1 MTDASQTVAPL
12 RKITKLM
19 VANRSEIA
27 IRVFRAAAELGV
39 RTVAIYAEED
49 KLSLHRFKADEA
61 YQVGRGMGPLEAY
74 LSILEVIRVARDAG
88 VDAIH
93 PGYGFLSESPEFA
106 DACAEA
112 GIMFV
117 GPSPETMRSLGN
129 KVAARNLAISVGV
142 PVMPATEP
150 LPDDPDAVTRMAEEI
165 GLPVMLKASWGG
177 GGRGMRV
184 IRDMAKLP
192 QEVKNAKREA
202 KSAFGKDDVYLE
214 KLVEK
219 ARHVEV
225 QILGDRH
232 GNTVHLFERDCSVQ
246 RRHQKVVER
255 APAPY
260 LDEDRRRELC
270 ESALRIAKATDYL
283 GAGTV
288 EYLMDADTGEFF
300 FIEVNPRIQVEH
312 TVTEV
317 VTGVDIVKAQ
327 IAVIEGARIGS
338 PESGV
343 PAQADMRLNG
353 HALQCRITTENPE
366 DNFIP
371 DYGRISAYRGAMGF
385 GIRVDG
391 GTAYSGAVITRFYDP
406 LLEKVTAWAPT
417 PEEASKRMS
426 RALREYRIRG
436 VATNLAFLENVV
448 EHPVFLAGETTTR
461 FIDDT
466 PALFAFEKRQDRATR
481 LLTYV
486 ADVTVNGHP
495 ETKDRARPKAGAPA
509 PVAPVFAEARGE
521 PRPPAAN
528 AEDGPPSG
536 GSEQPP
542 QVGRGKG
549 DVPPGSRQLLERL
562 GPKAFGE
569 WMRAE
574 TRVLVTDT
582 TMRDAHQSLLA
593 TRMRTIDIAGVAGSY
608 ASGLPELLSLEC
620 WGGATF
626 DVAMRFL
633 TEDPWERL
641 AKIREGAPNLL
652 LQCLV
657 RGSNGVGYANYP
669 DNVVVRFI
677 EQAAKE
683 GMDVFR
689 VFDCLNWI
697 ENMRVTIDAVNEAGK
712 LCEGAICY
720 TADLL
725 DASRPKYDLK
735 YYVTLAKELEK
746 AGAHVLCVKDM
757 GGLLKPS
764 AAGILIKALR
774 EEVGLPLHLHTH
786 DTSGLSAATVLVAI
800 EAGADAVDVAM
811 DALSGMTSQPCLGS
825 IVATLKSGPR
835 DTGLDLD
842 RIREIS
848 LYWEAARAQY
858 AAFESN
864 LLAPASEV
872 YLHEMPGGQF
882 TNLKEQARS
891 MGLESRWNEVAKT
904 YRDVNDMFGDVV
916 KVTPTSKVV
925 GDMALVM
932 VSAGLT
938 RAQVEDPNVEVS
950 FPESVVQLMKGELS
964 QPPGGFPDKIRDK
977 VLKGEAPLTARAG
990 SLMKPVDF
998 GEVRAEVEGKVE
1010 RRVSDA
1016 ELASYLMY
1024 PKVFTEFAAADKK
1037 YGPVSTLPTPTF
1049 FYGLPA
1055 GEEISVEIERGKT
1068 LVIRCVGVG
1077 DTDDE
1082 GQVRVFFEL
1091 NGQPRVVKVPNRT
1104 AANVREARRKA
1115 TEGDP
1120 THVAAPMPGVISTVA
1135 VKQGQ
1140 AIAQGDVICS
1150 IEAMKMETAL
1160 HAERGGTVKEIL
1172 VSPGTPVDAKD
1183 LLVVIE
1189 E

>member
-1 MTDASQTVAPL
+1 MTAASA
-12 RKITKLM
+12 RKIKKLL

-27 IRVFRAAAELGV
+27 IRVFRAAAELGI

-61 YQVGRGMGPLEAY
+61 YQVGRGLGPLEAY
-74 LSILEVIRVARDAG
+74 LTIPEVMRVAKDAG

-106 DACAEA
+106 EACAEA
-112 GIMFV
+112 GILFV
-117 GPSPETMRSLGN
+117 GPSPETMRRLGN
-129 KVAARNLAISVGV
+129 KVAARNLAESVGV
-142 PVMPATEP
+142 PVMPATDP
-150 LPDDPDAVTRMAEEI
+150 LPDDDAEIRRMAEKI

-184 IRDMAKLP
+184 IRDLGKLP
-192 QEVKNAKREA
+192 GEVKNAKREA

-214 KLVEK
+214 KLVER

-232 GNTVHLFERDCSVQ
+232 GNAVHLFERDCSVQ

-260 LDEDRRRELC
+260 LDEKRREALC
-270 ESALRIAKATDYL
+270 ESALRIARATDYL
-283 GAGTV
+283 AAGTV
-288 EYLMDADTGEFF
+288 EYLMDADTGDFF
-300 FIEVNPRIQVEH
+300 FIEVNPRVQVEH

-327 IAVIEGARIGS
+327 IRLVEGAAIGT

-343 PAQADMRLNG
+343 PRQEQLSLNG

-385 GIRVDG
+385 GIRIDG

-406 LLEKVTAWAPT
+406 LLEKITAWAPT
-417 PEEASKRMS
+417 PDEASKRMS

-461 FIDDT
+461 FIDET
-466 PALFAFEKRQDRATR
+466 KELFAFEKRQDRATR

-495 ETKDRARPKAGAPA
+495 ETKDRAKPKAGAAA
-509 PVAPVFAEARGE
+509 PVAPVFAQPKDDVRTEARPGVTPVTGE
-521 PRPPAAN
+521 SEPPAT
-528 AEDGPPSG
+528 
-536 GSEQPP
+536 
-542 QVGRGKG
+542 VGRGEG
-549 DVPPGSRQLLERL
+549 ELPAGSRQLLDRL
-562 GPKAFGE
+562 GPKKFGE

-574 TRVLVTDT
+574 KRVLVTDT

-593 TRMRTIDIAGVAGSY
+593 TRMRTIDIAGVAGAY
-608 ASGLPELLSLEC
+608 ASGLPQLLSLEC

-669 DNVVVRFI
+669 DNVVERFVA
-677 EQAAKE
+677 QAAKE

-735 YYVTLAKELEK
+735 YYVSLAKELEK

-764 AAGILIKALR
+764 AAGVLIKALR

-786 DTSGLSAATVLVAI
+786 DTSGLSAATLLVAI
-800 EAGADAVDVAM
+800 EAGADAVDAAV

-825 IVATLKSGPR
+825 LVATLKRGER
-835 DTGLDLD
+835 DSGLDLEA
-842 RIREIS
+842 IREIS

-904 YRDVNDMFGDVV
+904 YRDVNDMFGDIV

-938 RAQVEDPNVEVS
+938 RAEVEDPKIEVS
-950 FPESVVQLMKGELS
+950 FPESVVQLMRGELS
-964 QPPGGFPDKIRDK
+964 MPPGGFPEKIRDK
-977 VLKGEAPLTARAG
+977 VLKGEKPLTERAG
-990 SLMKPVDF
+990 ATMKPVDF
-998 GEVRAEVEGKVE
+998 DAVRAEVEEKVG
-1010 RRVSDA
+1010 RKVSDA
-1016 ELASYLMY
+1016 EFASYLMY
-1024 PKVFTEFAAADKK
+1024 PKVFVDFATAEKK
-1037 YGPVSTLPTPTF
+1037 YGPVSCLPTPVF

-1068 LVIRCVGVG
+1068 LVIRCLGVG
-1077 DTDDE
+1077 ETDDE

-1091 NGQPRVVKVPNRT
+1091 NGQPRVIKVPNRSASAT
-1104 AANVREARRKA
+1104 REARRKA
-1115 TEGDP
+1115 EEGNAL
-1120 THVAAPMPGVISTVA
+1120 HIAAPMPGVISTVA
-1135 VKQGQ
+1135 VKLGQ
-1140 AIAQGDVICS
+1140 PVSAGDVICS

-1160 HAERGGTVKEIL
+1160 HAERDGTVKEVL

-1183 LLVVIE
+1183 LLVVLDE
-1189 E
+1189 

>member
-1 MTDASQTVAPL
+1 MTA
-12 RKITKLM
+12 RKITKLL

-27 IRVFRAAAELGV
+27 IRVFRAATELGI

-61 YQVGRGMGPLEAY
+61 YQVGKGMGPLEAY
-74 LSILEVIRVARDAG
+74 LSIPEVIRVAKDAG

-112 GIMFV
+112 GILFV
-117 GPSPETMRSLGN
+117 GPSADTMRALGN
-129 KVAARNLAISVGV
+129 KVAARNLAIANGV
-142 PVMPATEP
+142 PVMPATDP
-150 LPDDPDAVTRMAEEI
+150 LPDDEKEIKKLAEEI

-232 GNTVHLFERDCSVQ
+232 GNAVHLFERDCSVQ

-260 LDEDRRRELC
+260 LDDARRAALC
-270 ESALRIAKATDYL
+270 QSALKLARATDYL

-288 EYLMDADTGEFF
+288 EYLMDADTGEFY
-300 FIEVNPRIQVEH
+300 FIEVNPRVQVEH

-327 IAVIEGARIGS
+327 IRLVEGAPIGS
-338 PESGV
+338 EESGV
-343 PAQADMRLNG
+343 PAQDQLRLNG
-353 HALQCRITTENPE
+353 HALQCRVTTENPE

-385 GIRVDG
+385 GIRIDG

-417 PEEASKRMS
+417 AEEACKRMS

-448 EHPVFLAGETTTR
+448 EHPIFLAGETTTR

-466 PALFAFEKRQDRATR
+466 PELFEFSKRQDRATR
-481 LLTYV
+481 LLTYI

-495 ETKDRARPKAGAPA
+495 ETKDRAKPKPGALAPKAPIFATAKEEAGPA
-509 PVAPVFAEARGE
+509 
-521 PRPPAAN
+521 
-528 AEDGPPSG
+528 SG
-536 GSEQPP
+536 HL
-542 QVGRGKG
+542 
-549 DVPPGSRQLLERL
+549 DLAPGSRQLLDKL
-562 GPKAFGE
+562 GPKKFGE
-569 WMRAE
+569 WMRKQKA
-574 TRVLVTDT
+574 VLVTDT

-593 TRMRTIDIAGVAGSY
+593 TRMRTFDIAASASSY
-608 ASGLPELLSLEC
+608 ATGLPNLLSLEC

-641 AKIREGAPNLL
+641 HKIREGAPNIL

-669 DNVVVRFI
+669 DNVVKRFVH
-677 EQAAKE
+677 EAAAN

-689 VFDCLNWI
+689 VFDCLNWLD
-697 ENMRVTIDAVNEAGK
+697 NMQVTIEAVNEAGK
-712 LCEGAICY
+712 LCEASICY
-720 TADLL
+720 TADIF
-725 DASRPKYDLK
+725 DASRSKYDLK
-735 YYVTLAKELEK
+735 YYVKLAKKLEK
-746 AGAHVLCVKDM
+746 SGAHVLCVKDM
-757 GGLLKPS
+757 AGLLKP
-764 AAGILIKALR
+764 AAARVLVKALR
-774 EEVGLPLHLHTH
+774 EEIGLPVHLHTH
-786 DTSGLSAATVLVAI
+786 DTSGV
-800 EAGADAVDVAM
+800 AGASVLAAVDAGVDAIDVAM
-811 DALSGMTSQPCLGS
+811 DAMSGMTSQACLGS
-825 IVATLKSGPR
+825 VAAALKNSPR
-835 DTGLDLD
+835 DPELDAD
-842 RIREIS
+842 AIRQIS

-858 AAFESN
+858 AAFESD

-891 MGLESRWNEVAKT
+891 MGLERRWNEVAKT
-904 YRDVNDMFGDVV
+904 YRDVNDMFGDII

-938 RAQVEDPNVEVS
+938 RAEVEDPKVEVS

-964 QPPGGFPDKIRDK
+964 MPPDGFPEKIQKK
-977 VLKGEAPLTARAG
+977 VLKGEKPLKERAG
-990 SLMKPVDF
+990 ALMKPADFDAVRKEAEEKVD
-998 GEVRAEVEGKVE
+998 RKIT
-1010 RRVSDA
+1010 DA

-1024 PKVFTEFAAADKK
+1024 PKVFSDFAAQEKK
-1037 YGPVSTLPTPTF
+1037 YGPVSCLPTPVF
-1049 FYGLPA
+1049 FYGVHA
-1055 GEEISVEIERGKT
+1055 GDEISVEIERGKV
-1068 LVIRCVGVG
+1068 LVIRCQGVG
-1077 DTDDE
+1077 ETDEE

-1091 NGQPRVVKVPNRT
+1091 NGQPRSVKVPNRT
-1104 AANVREARRKA
+1104 AANVREARKKA
-1115 TEGDP
+1115 TDGDP
-1120 THVAAPMPGVISTVA
+1120 SHVAAPMPGIISTVS
-1135 VKQGQ
+1135 VKEGQ
-1140 AIAQGDVICS
+1140 KVEQGDVICS

-1160 HAERGGTVKEIL
+1160 HAERGGVIKEVL

-1183 LLVVIE
+1183 LLVVIGD
-1189 E
+1189 

>member
-1 MTDASQTVAPL
+1 MTVIPA
-12 RKITKLM
+12 KITKLL

-27 IRVFRAAAELGV
+27 IRVFRAAAELGI

-74 LSILEVIRVARDAG
+74 LSIPEVIRVAKDAG

-106 DACAEA
+106 EACAEA
-112 GIMFV
+112 GITFI
-117 GPSPETMRSLGN
+117 GPSPATMKALGN
-129 KVAARNLAISVGV
+129 KVAARNLAISVDV
-142 PVMPATEP
+142 PVMPATDP
-150 LPDDPDAVTRMAEEI
+150 LPDDDAEIKKLAQEI

-184 IRDMAKLP
+184 IRDLDKLP

-232 GNTVHLFERDCSVQ
+232 GNAVHLFERDCSVQ

-260 LDEDRRRELC
+260 LDETTREELC
-270 ESALRIAKATDYL
+270 ASALRIAKATDYV

-288 EYLMDADTGEFF
+288 EYLMDADTGAFY

-327 IAVIEGARIGS
+327 IKVLEGAAIGT

-343 PAQADMRLNG
+343 PVQAELSLNG

-417 PEEASKRMS
+417 AEEAAKRMS
-426 RALREYRIRG
+426 RAIREYRIRG

-448 EHPVFLAGETTTR
+448 EHPIFLAGEVTTR

-466 PALFAFEKRQDRATR
+466 RELFAFEKRQDRATR

-495 ETKDRARPKAGAPA
+495 ETKDRARPKPGAPKPVPPLFAEAKGAPIDLGAGAPT
-509 PVAPVFAEARGE
+509 
-521 PRPPAAN
+521 
-528 AEDGPPSG
+528 G
-536 GSEQPP
+536 GSELPAK
-542 QVGRGKG
+542 VGRGAG
-549 DVPPGSRQLLERL
+549 EVPPGSRQLFEKL
-562 GPKAFGE
+562 GPKKFGE
-569 WMRAE
+569 WMRE
-574 TRVLVTDT
+574 QKRVLITDT

-593 TRMRTIDIAGVAGSY
+593 TRMRTADIAAVAGSY
-608 ASGLPELLSLEC
+608 ASGMPQLLSLEC

-669 DNVVVRFI
+669 DNVVKRFI
-677 EQAAKE
+677 EQSAKE

-689 VFDCLNWI
+689 VFDCLNWM

-712 LCEGAICY
+712 LCEGSICY

-774 EEVGLPLHLHTH
+774 EEVSLPLHLHTH
-786 DTSGLSAATVLVAI
+786 DTSGLSAATLLVAI
-800 EAGADAVDVAM
+800 EAGADAVDSAM
-811 DALSGMTSQPCLGS
+811 DALSGMTSQPCIGS
-825 IVATLKSGPR
+825 LVATLKGGER
-835 DTGLDLD
+835 DTGLDMEA
-842 RIREIS
+842 IRAIS

-891 MGLESRWNEVAKT
+891 MGLENRWAEVAKT

-938 RAQVEDPNVEVS
+938 REDVENPDVEVS

-964 QPPGGFPDKIRDK
+964 QPPGGFPEKIQKK
-977 VLKGEAPLTARAG
+977 VLKGEKPLTVRAG
-990 SLMKPVDF
+990 ELMPPADF
-998 GEVRAEVEGKVE
+998 DAVRAEAEGKVD
-1010 RRVSDA
+1010 RKISDA

-1024 PKVFTEFAAADKK
+1024 PKVFVDFALAEKK
-1037 YGPVSTLPTPTF
+1037 YGPVSSLPTPTF

-1068 LVIRCVGVG
+1068 LVIRCQGVG
-1077 DTDDE
+1077 ETDDE

-1091 NGQPRVVKVPNRT
+1091 NGQPRIIKVPNRS
-1104 AANVREARRKA
+1104 AASVREARRKA
-1115 TEGDP
+1115 EEGNP
-1120 THVAAPMPGVISTVA
+1120 AHVAAPMPGVISTVA

-1140 AIAQGDVICS
+1140 HVAQGDVICS

-1160 HAERGGTVKEIL
+1160 HAERGGTVKEVL

-1183 LLVVIE
+1183 LLVVVE
-1189 E
+1189 D

>member
-1 MTDASQTVAPL
+1 MNASVLPAP
-12 RKITKLM
+12 RTITKLL

-27 IRVFRAAAELGV
+27 IRVFRAAAELGI
-39 RTVAIYAEED
+39 RTVAVYAEED

-74 LSILEVIRVARDAG
+74 LSIPEVIRVAIDAG

-106 DACAEA
+106 EACGEA
-112 GIMFV
+112 GILFI
-117 GPSPETMRSLGN
+117 GPSPDTMRKLGN
-129 KVAARNLAISVGV
+129 KVAARNLAESCGV

-150 LPDDPDAVTRMAEEI
+150 LTDDKDANVAAAEAI

-184 IRDMAKLP
+184 IRDMGKLP
-192 QEVKNAKREA
+192 GEVTNAKREA
-202 KSAFGKDDVYLE
+202 KAAFGKDDVYLE
-214 KLVEK
+214 KLVER

-232 GNTVHLFERDCSVQ
+232 GNVVHLFERDCSVQ

-260 LDEDRRRELC
+260 LDAARRAELC
-270 ESALRIAKATDYL
+270 ESALRIARATDYV

-288 EYLMDADTGEFF
+288 EYLMDADTGDFY

-327 IAVIEGARIGS
+327 IKVIEGAAIGT
-338 PESGV
+338 PASGV
-343 PAQADMRLNG
+343 PAQADIRLNG

-371 DYGRISAYRGAMGF
+371 DYGRMSAYRGAMGF

-417 PEEASKRMS
+417 AEEACLRMS

-448 EHPVFLAGETTTR
+448 EHPTFLAGETITR
-461 FIDDT
+461 FIDET
-466 PALFAFEKRQDRATR
+466 PELFAFDRKQDRATR

-495 ETKDRARPKAGAPA
+495 ETKDRAKPSAGARVPT
-509 PVAPVFAEARGE
+509 PPSFAEPKTSRAPGAGADDAPESGRSE
-521 PRPPAAN
+521 PPR
-528 AEDGPPSG
+528 E
-536 GSEQPP
+536 
-542 QVGRGKG
+542 VGAGAGKLEAG
-549 DVPPGSRQLLERL
+549 TRQKLEKL
-562 GPKAFGE
+562 GPKKFGE

-574 TRVLVTDT
+574 KRVLVTDT

-593 TRMRTIDIAGVAGSY
+593 TRMRTFDIAAVAGSY
-608 ASGLPELLSLEC
+608 AQGLPNLLSLEC

-641 AKIREGAPNLL
+641 AKIREDAPNLL

-669 DNVVVRFI
+669 DNVVARFVK
-677 EQAAKE
+677 QSAAQ
-683 GMDVFR
+683 GMDLFR
-689 VFDCLNWI
+689 VFDCLNWV
-697 ENMRVTIDAVNEAGK
+697 ENMRVTIDAVCEADRI
-712 LCEGAICY
+712 CEAAICY
-720 TADLL
+720 TGDIL
-725 DASRPKYDLK
+725 DPARAKYSLK
-735 YYVTLAKELEK
+735 YYVGLALELEK

-764 AAGILIKALR
+764 AAGLLIRTLR
-774 EEVGLPLHLHTH
+774 EEVGLPVHLHTH
-786 DTSGLSAATVLVAI
+786 DTSGLSAATLLVAI
-800 EAGADAVDVAM
+800 EAGVDAVDAAM
-811 DALSGMTSQPCLGS
+811 DSLSGMTSQPCLGS
-825 IVATLKSGPR
+825 IVATLKGGPR
-835 DTGLDLD
+835 DTGLDAEA
-842 RIREIS
+842 IREIS
-848 LYWEAARAQY
+848 LYWEAARVQY

-891 MGLESRWNEVAKT
+891 MGLEGRWNEVAKT
-904 YRDVNDMFGDVV
+904 YRDVNDMFGDIV

-938 RAQVEDPNVEVS
+938 RDEVEDPTVEVS

-964 QPPGGFPDKIRDK
+964 QPPGGFPERIQKK
-977 VLKGEAPLTARAG
+977 VLKGEKPLTERAG
-990 SLMKPVDF
+990 SLMPPADF
-998 GEVRAEVEGKVE
+998 DALRAELEGKIE
-1010 RRVSDA
+1010 RKASDLD
-1016 ELASYLMY
+1016 LASYLMY
-1024 PKVFTEFAAADKK
+1024 PKVFVEFAAAEKK
-1037 YGPVSTLPTPTF
+1037 YGPVSTLPTPVF
-1049 FYGLPA
+1049 FYGLTP

-1068 LVIRCVGVG
+1068 LIVRCVGVG
-1077 DTDDE
+1077 ETDEE
-1082 GQVRVFFEL
+1082 GQVKVFFEL
-1091 NGQPRVVKVPNRT
+1091 NGQPRIIKVPNRS

-1115 TEGDP
+1115 EEGNP
-1120 THVAAPMPGVISTVA
+1120 GHVAAPMPGVISTVA
-1135 VKQGQ
+1135 VKPGQ
-1140 AIAQGDVICS
+1140 QVAQGDVICS

-1160 HAERGGTVKEIL
+1160 HAERAGLVKEVL
-1172 VSPGTPVDAKD
+1172 VTPGTPVDAKD

-1189 E
+1189 V

>member
-1 MTDASQTVAPL
+1 MTVIPA
-12 RKITKLM
+12 KITKLL

-27 IRVFRAAAELGV
+27 IRVFRAAAELGI

-49 KLSLHRFKADEA
+49 KLSLHRFKSDEA

-74 LSILEVIRVARDAG
+74 LSIPEVIRVAKDAG

-106 DACAEA
+106 EACAEA
-112 GIMFV
+112 GITFI
-117 GPSPETMRSLGN
+117 GPSPATMKALGN
-129 KVAARNLAISVGV
+129 KVAARNLAISVDV
-142 PVMPATEP
+142 PVMPATDP
-150 LPDDPDAVTRMAEEI
+150 LPDDDAEIKKLAQEI

-184 IRDMAKLP
+184 IRDLEKLP

-232 GNTVHLFERDCSVQ
+232 GNAVHLFERDCSVQ

-260 LDEDRRRELC
+260 LDETTREELC
-270 ESALRIAKATDYL
+270 ASALRIAKATDYV

-288 EYLMDADTGEFF
+288 EYLMDADTGAFY

-327 IAVIEGARIGS
+327 IKVLEGAAIGT

-343 PAQADMRLNG
+343 PVQAELSLNG

-417 PEEASKRMS
+417 AEEAAKRMS
-426 RALREYRIRG
+426 RAIREYRIRG

-448 EHPVFLAGETTTR
+448 EHPIFLAGEVTTR

-466 PALFAFEKRQDRATR
+466 KELFAFEKRQDRATR

-495 ETKDRARPKAGAPA
+495 ETKDRAKPKPGAPK
-509 PVAPVFAEARGE
+509 PVPPLFAEAKG
-521 PRPPAAN
+521 AAIDLGVGV
-528 AEDGPPSG
+528 ATG
-536 GSEQPP
+536 GSELPAK
-542 QVGRGKG
+542 VGRGAG
-549 DVPPGSRQLLERL
+549 EVPPGSRQLFEKL
-562 GPKAFGE
+562 GPKKFGE
-569 WMRAE
+569 WMRE
-574 TRVLVTDT
+574 QKRVLITDT

-593 TRMRTIDIAGVAGSY
+593 TRMRTADIAAVAGSY
-608 ASGLPELLSLEC
+608 ASGMPQLLSLEC

-669 DNVVVRFI
+669 DNVVKRFI
-677 EQAAKE
+677 EQSAKE

-689 VFDCLNWI
+689 VFDCLNWM

-712 LCEGAICY
+712 LCEGSICY

-725 DASRPKYDLK
+725 DSSRPKYDLK

-774 EEVGLPLHLHTH
+774 EEVSLPLHLHTH
-786 DTSGLSAATVLVAI
+786 DTSGLSAATLLVAI
-800 EAGADAVDVAM
+800 EAGADAVDSAM
-811 DALSGMTSQPCLGS
+811 DALSGMTSQPCIGS
-825 IVATLKSGPR
+825 LVATLKGGER
-835 DTGLDLD
+835 DTGLDLEA
-842 RIREIS
+842 IRAIS

-891 MGLESRWNEVAKT
+891 MGLENRWAEVAKT

-938 RAQVEDPNVEVS
+938 REDVENPDIEVS

-964 QPPGGFPDKIRDK
+964 QPPGGFPEKIQKK
-977 VLKGEAPLTARAG
+977 VLKGEKPLTVRAG
-990 SLMKPVDF
+990 ELMPPADF
-998 GEVRAEVEGKVE
+998 DAVRAEAEGKVD
-1010 RRVSDA
+1010 RKISDA

-1024 PKVFTEFAAADKK
+1024 PKVFVDFAAAEKK
-1037 YGPVSTLPTPTF
+1037 YGPVSCLPTPTF
-1049 FYGLPA
+1049 FYGLPS

-1068 LVIRCVGVG
+1068 LVIRCLGVG
-1077 DTDDE
+1077 ETDEE
-1082 GQVRVFFEL
+1082 GQVKVFFEL
-1091 NGQPRVVKVPNRT
+1091 NGQPRIVKVPNRS

-1115 TEGDP
+1115 EEGNP
-1120 THVAAPMPGVISTVA
+1120 SHVAAPMPGVISTVA

-1140 AIAQGDVICS
+1140 SVAQGDVICS

-1160 HAERGGTVKEIL
+1160 HAERGGVVKEVL

-1183 LLVVIE
+1183 LLVIVE
-1189 E
+1189 D